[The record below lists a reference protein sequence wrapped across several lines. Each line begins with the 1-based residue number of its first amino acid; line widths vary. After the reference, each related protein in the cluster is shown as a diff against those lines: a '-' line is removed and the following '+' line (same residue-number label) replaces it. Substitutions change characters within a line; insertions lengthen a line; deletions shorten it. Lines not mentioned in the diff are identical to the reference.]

1 MSKLTKASFAA
12 KARELG
18 IKKTHKKKDGK
29 MGFTQAQ
36 VRRIAK
42 AVVKGTKK
50 VKRSSSKKSKTKTKR
65 RRSNPKKG
73 GNRSMGKRGFGYRE
87 GMSLAKKIAL
97 FAKAGHTV
105 IRTDMDGRAKIENGV
120 RGYTGFDLRDGKFK
134 LGYIVEGWGPY
145 AAVCGVDMGIRTLK
159 RIFK

>member
-1 MSKLTKASFAA
+1 MAKLTKASFAA

-29 MGFTQAQ
+29 MGFTQKQ
-36 VRRIAK
+36 VQRITK
-42 AVVKGTKK
+42 AVLKGTG
-50 VKRSSSKKSKTKTKR
+50 KRSSPKKKGKTSTKTNKR
-65 RRSNPKKG
+65 KSNPKKG
-73 GNRSMGKRGFGYRE
+73 GNKRMVKRFGYRE